1 MTVETLQQRIH
12 KAASAVRF
20 IAKTGWNDHFK
31 YAFVSEVDVKRC
43 VGDALRDAGLVVVDT
58 QFDVLS
64 SEVYQKGT
72 GDKAKPYHRVTVRV
86 GIDIMSA
93 DYDEGDC
100 CSPTMTLE
108 GLGTGVD
115 GEDKAVYKA
124 MAGAVKYA
132 LTTGF
137 LIATGDDP
145 EASTEDGKST
155 SGLPADFDGLLA
167 AVPALVADGRG
178 DDVKLAS
185 AKFADHARFG
195 ELKGAFKAAMAAKD

>member
-1 MTVETLQQRIH
+1 MTETKLTLEARLH

-31 YAFVSEVDVKRC
+31 YAFVSEADVKRC
-43 VGDALRDAGLVVVDT
+43 VGDAIRDAGLVVTATDFEILKDET
-58 QFDVLS
+58 YLKKD
-64 SEVYQKGT
+64 
-72 GDKAKPYHRVTVRV
+72 KPYHRVTVKV
-86 GIDIMSA
+86 SIQIASVDGGEVVVFS
-93 DYDEGDC
+93 
-100 CSPTMTLE
+100 

-155 SGLPADFDGLLA
+155 SGLPSDFDGLLA
-167 AVPALVADGRG
+167 AIPALVAEGRAN
-178 DDVKLAS
+178 DVKVAS
-185 AKFADHARFG
+185 AKFADHARFK
-195 ELKGAFKAAMAAKD
+195 ELKDAFKAAMAAKG